1 MIKEGK
7 KVKEVPT
14 VVNAW
19 KRRVLLYIQQDVRML
34 EMLFEIIWS
43 SQCIAEQTNTTK
55 QIRSL
60 LKMLI
65 MENCT
70 FPWESLPTSE
80 YYSYMS
86 NGLILLLLIINLRLP
101 QLSCTEC
108 RNLASSEVF
117 GVIMPVL
124 RLTSQKLRVSSKSDV
139 TTACS
144 TWMSLD
150 AYCISKCIRYLVV
163 YDWFGLW
170 HIILLYI
177 SGISLGC
184 EKHYFLEFNLQDVSC
199 AWKIQSDNHT

>member
-101 QLSCTEC
+101 QLSCTER
-108 RNLASSEVF
+108 RNPAPSEVF
-117 GVIMPVL
+117 GVIIPVL
-124 RLTSQKLRVSSKSDV
+124 RLMSQKLRVSSKSDV
-139 TTACS
+139 TTACPPGCL
-144 TWMSLD
+144 WMPTASQNALDNSLFMTD
-150 AYCISKCIRYLVV
+150 
-163 YDWFGLW
+163 
-170 HIILLYI
+170 
-177 SGISLGC
+177 LGSDTSF
-184 EKHYFLEFNLQDVSC
+184 YSRFLE
-199 AWKIQSDNHT
+199 